1 VRVSSMRLLFMHRH
15 SGQRAWPPNFIISV
29 AEPNRPAKFWNPAVE
44 PSLPAVVLPTGMAV
58 VQSQ

>member
-1 VRVSSMRLLFMHRH
+1 MRLLFMHRH